1 MNAVQLQG
9 SDTDSDTDIH
19 TEATAKS
26 GSGSGSKKI
35 DINSMIHEYDV
46 DNMPIFINYIY
57 SLQETIFPAI
67 VLFLSGLGLYGV
79 AKDVK
84 IKTDK

>member
-9 SDTDSDTDIH
+9 SDSDTDIH
-19 TEATAKS
+19 TEATAKSGS